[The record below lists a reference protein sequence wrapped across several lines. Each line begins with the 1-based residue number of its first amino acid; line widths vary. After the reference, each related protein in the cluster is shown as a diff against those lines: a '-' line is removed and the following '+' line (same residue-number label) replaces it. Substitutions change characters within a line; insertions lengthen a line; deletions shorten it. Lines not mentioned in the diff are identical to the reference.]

1 MGNLWVIGVFAFLLG
16 CAILIPFEWGGRF
29 EKKEGK
35 LYNLLFCFGLLLII
49 LSIPTCV
56 AGNHQYREQEIKKY
70 NEDAANWLNKIK
82 NMKNPIE
89 QEKQKKIYNCHY
101 GHLEHKPL
109 SITIDGYKY
118 KCKL

>member
-1 MGNLWVIGVFAFLLG
+1 
-16 CAILIPFEWGGRF
+16 
-29 EKKEGK
+29 
-35 LYNLLFCFGLLLII
+35 
-49 LSIPTCV
+49 
-56 AGNHQYREQEIKKY
+56 
-70 NEDAANWLNKIK
+70 
-82 NMKNPIE
+82 MKNPIE